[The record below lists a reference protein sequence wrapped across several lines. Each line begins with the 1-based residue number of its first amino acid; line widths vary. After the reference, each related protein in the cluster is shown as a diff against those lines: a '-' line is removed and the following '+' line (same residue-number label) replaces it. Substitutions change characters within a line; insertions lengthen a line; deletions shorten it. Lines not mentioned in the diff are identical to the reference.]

1 MTGQNIDEVGLMKS
15 TNDIDLVRIGFYI
28 LAVSAGQAGLGVVDG
43 TGVAAVTIE
52 LGSLDE
58 LSICKHGSNNIVVI
72 SSSSSEERPI

>member
-28 LAVSAGQAGLGVVDG
+28 RAVSAEAGLGVVDG

-52 LGSLDE
+52 LGSLDV
-58 LSICKHGSNNIVVI
+58 LSICKHGTALITS
-72 SSSSSEERPI
+72 